1 MVKTI
6 FTNILKFVKLHKIIV
21 GIGTVV
27 LVAVIIF
34 GFKLLNKTD
43 STVNYITVATEK
55 GTLIIS
61 VSGSGQVSA
70 VNEVAIKAKVSGDV
84 LYVPVKVGDEVKKGS
99 LIAQLDDTD
108 GQKSVRDAQ
117 NSLDNAKLS
126 LEKLMAPPSE
136 LSLLQAEHSLEQAQE
151 SKETA
156 EKNLAKAYE
165 DGFKTVSDIV
175 LGLPSV
181 MSVFS
186 KLTPNQWANTG
197 NLSSD
202 SVWKQYNDNLDDYQE
217 ANRYSDTAVLDALIL
232 ETYNTTKSVDLVI
245 KATDDSTY
253 IGRSN
258 TYLSSI
264 TTLKDLIKN
273 YKDAIVTAERSIA
286 EKTASLEDLKAGPD
300 ELDIKSQQ
308 SAITQKESALA
319 DAKEN
324 LNEYYITAPFT
335 GIIAQLNVHT
345 GDSVDSLQ
353 SYGTVATLI
362 SNDLYA
368 SVTLNEVDAANVKA
382 GQKAMLTFDAIE
394 GLDVVGQ
401 VDEIDAIGTV
411 SQGVVSYNVKIAFAT
426 TDVRI
431 KSGMSVS
438 ATIITDSKTDVLL
451 IPNAAL
457 KSQGDVNYVQVLENN
472 APVNKTVEIGLV
484 NDDYTEITSGL
495 TEGDKVITKTVSSSD
510 SSSTANTSTKAT
522 SSGSLLQELNGGT
535 GGGMRMGGPGG

>member
-21 GIGTVV
+21 GIGAVV
-27 LVAVIIF
+27 LVAAIIF

-43 STVNYITVATEK
+43 STVNYITAATEK

-108 GQKSVRDAQ
+108 GQKAVRDAQ

-264 TTLKDLIKN
+264 TTLKDSIKN